1 MKDGPLPPGV
11 TIRAAQSEDAGAI
24 ADLVNPVI
32 RDTAITFTT
41 AEKDPADLAAAIAR
55 APGTFQVAEVDGAV
69 VGYATYFQFRGGPGY
84 AHTMEHSI
92 TLAPAARGRGIGRP
106 LMAALEGHARA
117 AGAHSLFAGVSA
129 ENPAGVAFHTAIGFR
144 QVAVLPQVGF
154 KFGRWMDLVLLQ
166 KFL

>member
-1 MKDGPLPPGV
+1 MI
-11 TIRAAQSEDAGAI
+11 IRAATPADAQAI

-41 AEKDPADLAAAIAR
+41 AEKDPTDLATAIAD
-55 APGTFQVAEVDGAV
+55 APKRYQTAEEDGQVL
-69 VGYATYFQFRGGPGY
+69 GYATYFQFRGGPGY

-92 TLAPAARGRGIGRP
+92 ALAPEARGRGIGP
-106 LMAALEGHARA
+106 QLMQALETEARA
-117 AGAHSLFAGVSA
+117 EGAHSLFAGVSA
-129 ENPAGVAFHTAIGFR
+129 ENPAGVAFHLAVGFK